1 MEAADRLA
9 ISKSPLFQR
18 VRPADVAA
26 ILGDAEPEDLPRGHE
41 LVGRGEVI
49 DQLPLIL
56 SGWVRIYRSGEDGGE
71 AVVAIVG
78 PGRAIGEAAALLGRP
93 AHAGAATITPA
104 RIVRIDVARLRS
116 RIVGDA
122 DLAFAMLASA
132 ALHLRGMVGALER
145 LAALSG
151 PRRLAGFLCDLLPE
165 DGRPAAFD
173 LPYEKSLIAA
183 QLGMTPESLS
193 RAIARLKKH
202 GVVVTRER
210 VEIARPEMLRAYLA
224 GERG

>member
-1 MEAADRLA
+1 MDAADWTLVCR
-9 ISKSPLFQR
+9 SPLFLR
-18 VRPADVAA
+18 VREADVRDIVGA
-26 ILGDAEPEDLPRGHE
+26 AEPEDLPRGRA
-41 LVGRGEVI
+41 LVVRGEVAAR
-49 DQLPLIL
+49 LPLIL
-56 SGWVRIYRSGEDGGE
+56 SGWVRLYRSGEDGGE

-78 PGRAIGEAAALLGRP
+78 QGRAIGEAAALLDRP
-93 AHAGAATITPA
+93 AHAGAETITPA
-104 RIVRIDVARLRS
+104 RILWIDVERLRT
-116 RIVGDA
+116 RIVGEP

-132 ALHLRGMVGALER
+132 SLHLRGMVGALER

-165 DGRPAAFD
+165 GGGAAAFD

-193 RAIARLKKH
+193 RAIAKLGRH
-202 GVVVTRER
+202 GVSVRRER
-210 VEIARPEMLRAYLA
+210 VEIPRPEVLRAYLA